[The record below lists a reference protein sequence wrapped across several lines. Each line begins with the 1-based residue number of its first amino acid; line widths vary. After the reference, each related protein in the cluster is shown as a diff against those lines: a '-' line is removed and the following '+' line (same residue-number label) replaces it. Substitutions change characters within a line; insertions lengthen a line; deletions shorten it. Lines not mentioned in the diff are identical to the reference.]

1 MFLHAETVQLLSTVL
16 HLTLPN
22 PVQEYKWRPAYIT
35 LNIHMLQAKL
45 DPRFRLSF
53 LCCLTPKACSLE
65 TVLLTKPRDQ
75 VIHEFPWV
83 ISASSGWSGQGV
95 CRTAGWR
102 PVRPR
107 TDLVKLL
114 WELAGQVSLPL
125 VSVLEK
131 DFQEFLSIS
140 PKYTTEHRGDWES
153 SYSRGEVGEPVC
165 LDVFLVDL
173 R

>member
-1 MFLHAETVQLLSTVL
+1 MQ
-16 HLTLPN
+16 N

-35 LNIHMLQAKL
+35 VNIHKLQAKL
-45 DPRFRLSF
+45 DSRFSLCF

-75 VIHEFPWV
+75 VNHEFPWV
-83 ISASSGWSGQGV
+83 IPASSGGSGQGV
-95 CRTAGWR
+95 CWNSSLEDGQA
-102 PVRPR
+102 R

-114 WELAGQVSLPL
+114 WEFAGQVSLPP

-140 PKYTTEHRGDWES
+140 PKYTTEHRCNWEC
-153 SYSRGEVGEPVC
+153 SYSGSGRVRGEGWAN
-165 LDVFLVDL
+165 LSAWMSFWLIWGD
-173 R
+173 